1 MLTCPHCGRKM
12 FVRKSEP
19 TEHKGHPIRLRLYRC
34 LNSFCRGRYANGVP
48 TVEMVARNQ
57 ALACRLLWAAKRRN
71 AKSAREARK
80 RGNPPR
86 E

>member
-12 FVRKSEP
+12 FVRHSYT
-19 TEHKGHPIRLRLYRC
+19 TEHKGHPIRLRLYGC
-34 LNSFCRGRYANGVP
+34 LDSFCQGRCAKSVP

-57 ALACRLLWAAKRRN
+57 ALASRLLWAAKRRN
-71 AKSAREARK
+71 AKRAEEARK
-80 RGNPPR
+80 RGNRSR